1 MKWLRNW
8 FLKRSKPQEKAPDL
22 ENKTNGT
29 SSPHVLT
36 LQIDKSGKIQTN
48 IPTELAQTINMQTIS
63 QICKVMGYI
72 AILEMQS
79 TTRTLH

>member
-1 MKWLRNW
+1 MKWLRKW
-8 FLKRSKPQEKAPDL
+8 FLKRKPQKKELYLDNKA
-22 ENKTNGT
+22 TQV

-48 IPTELAQTINMQTIS
+48 LPAELAQTINMQTIS

-79 TTRTLH
+79 MSRTLH

>member
-1 MKWLRNW
+1 MKWLRKW
-8 FLKRSKPQEKAPDL
+8 FSKRKPQQKESAL
-22 ENKTNGT
+22 ENKT
-29 SSPHVLT
+29 SQSASPHVLT

-48 IPTELAQTINMQTIS
+48 LPAELAQTINMQTIS

-79 TTRTLH
+79 MSRTLH